1 MPDDAR
7 SQSAEDR
14 AEAAFERVWNNF
26 RIDKARLR
34 NLSEKDKAELKMLMK
49 TVFMSSMAMGEAP
62 KEIKFELEGGVDSD
76 EVEGAVRKVVQE
88 ELGGIKGLLEQ
99 LRDRPAQVIQGG
111 GITQSADVSAEQAA
125 VALHS
130 ALFNADMETNIDEV
144 EMDGGDVGSV
154 SGNLAALRKLMDK
167 GGGDDA
173 DNA

>member
-62 KEIKFELEGGVDSD
+62 KEIKFELEVLDD
-76 EVEGAVRKVVQE
+76 NEVSVQ
-88 ELGGIKGLLEQ
+88 
-99 LRDRPAQVIQGG
+99 A
-111 GITQSADVSAEQAA
+111 
-125 VALHS
+125 
-130 ALFNADMETNIDEV
+130 NID
-144 EMDGGDVGSV
+144 
-154 SGNLAALRKLMDK
+154 NFDK
-167 GGGDDA
+167 QKEQK
-173 DNA
+173 